1 VAETIEDA
9 APAVEEEGSPGEEE
23 PEAETEESVPELVEQ
38 AAKDAATL
46 VFRQAQLTATRHQP
60 EVREAGIDIAI
71 AVAALV
77 ALVTA
82 FALGNWA
89 ANVALSSPLPGWRA
103 PLVLAAI
110 WIAVGALLI
119 VVVRVRS
126 ERLLGRKWW
135 RPVTGDREEVVRER
149 ERAREESEQALW
161 KTLDE
166 LMGATAGAVASAVIP
181 SADGIL
187 ETGQD
192 LLEAADDLT
201 DNLEGKLPGGRVI
214 NRTVDIALV
223 PGRYCVRVARTAF
236 RVGPG

>member
-1 VAETIEDA
+1 VAGTIDEA
-9 APAVEEEGSPGEEE
+9 APAAEEEGPPGEEE
-23 PEAETEESVPELVEQ
+23 PEAEAAESVPELVEQ

-82 FALGNWA
+82 FAFGNWA
-89 ANVALSSPLPGWRA
+89 ANLALSSPLPGWRA

-110 WIAVGALLI
+110 WIALGALLLL
-119 VVVRVRS
+119 VVRVRS

-135 RPVTGDREEVVRER
+135 RPVTGDRDEVVRER

-161 KTLDE
+161 KTLDD
-166 LMGATAGAVASAVIP
+166 LLGATTGAIATAVIP

-187 ETGQD
+187 ETGED
-192 LLEAADDLT
+192 LLEAADNLT
-201 DNLEGKLPGGRVI
+201 DSLEGRMPGGRVI
-214 NRTVDIALV
+214 NRTVDIALA
-223 PGRYCVRVARTAF
+223 PGRYGVRVVRTAF